1 LLAHVSKFGAKIVK
15 PAHNVLLL
23 QLEDEGV
30 QRVRSLL
37 YSPVDLVSHHGPP
50 ASPGICW
57 RLAVYLLRRQ
67 ANLTLNEVAT
77 LACISPPRVSQIQAE
92 VEGKKKISWYNVNV
106 DYKLKH

>member
-57 RLAVYLLRRQ
+57 RFAVYLLRRQ

>member
-1 LLAHVSKFGAKIVK
+1 MRCW
-15 PAHNVLLL
+15 PR
-23 QLEDEGV
+23 V

-37 YSPVDLVSHHGPP
+37 YSPVDLVSHHGTP

-57 RLAVYLLRRQ
+57 RFAVYLLRRQ